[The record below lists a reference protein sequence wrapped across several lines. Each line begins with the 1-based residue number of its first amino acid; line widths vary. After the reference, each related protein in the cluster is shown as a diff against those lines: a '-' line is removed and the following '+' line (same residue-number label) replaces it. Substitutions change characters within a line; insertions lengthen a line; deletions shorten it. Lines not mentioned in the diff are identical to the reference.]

1 MGMMAKKSDSTIQ
14 QDVLRELTWDTRV
27 DETDVGVEVDNAVVT
42 LTGTVSSWA
51 KRIAAQDAA
60 HRVAGVLDV
69 ANDIQVRVPGSAGR
83 TDTEIAQAVRT
94 ALEWDVLVPD
104 KRIQSTVSTGH
115 VTLTGTVDYWSQ
127 RDDAERVV
135 RNLDGVRAITNQIE
149 LRPSHPVDADDV
161 RASIAAALERHAD
174 RHARDIQLEVQEG
187 RVTLSGIV
195 HSWSERE
202 AAVAAARSTAGVKEV
217 TSRLRIEPYAL

>member
-1 MGMMAKKSDSTIQ
+1 MGTMVKKSDSMIQ
-14 QDVLRELTWDTRV
+14 QDVLRELKWDTRV

-51 KRIAAQDAA
+51 KRMAAQDAA

-94 ALEWDVLVPD
+94 ALEWNVLVPD
-104 KRIQSTVSTGH
+104 KRIQSTVASGH

-135 RNLDGVRAITNQIE
+135 RNLYGVRAITNRIE
-149 LRPSHPVDADDV
+149 LRPSYPIDADDV
-161 RASIAAALERHAD
+161 RASITAALERHAE
-174 RHARDIQLEVQEG
+174 RHARDIQLEVREG

-202 AAVAAARSTAGVKEV
+202 AAVAAARNTAGVTEV
-217 TSRLRIEPYAL
+217 TNRLQIEPYAP